1 MMKRIMA
8 CLLMLAMMLLGGAA
22 LADEAAFY
30 LVQYDANGHGSAPQT
45 QTKNPGEGLKLSTTM
60 PEETA
65 YTFAG
70 WSTDPEATEAEYLP
84 GGLYE
89 EDADVT
95 LYAVWHEALHAG
107 ELTYGDVFEDRDV
120 MEKAEGWI
128 SFTVGEAGWY
138 RLRSTGKFYEN
149 VSILGAG
156 LLKQRENSTYMD
168 YLVNGEYR
176 DDEFSVTAEL
186 EPGVTY
192 YLRYRGSDKRLTIA
206 VESRY
211 RVNKAEIDLV
221 LPSMLEGIES
231 EAFAGGAFGS
241 VYCPETVKAIGA
253 RAFADCAALREVA
266 IAAADVQIDA
276 AAFDGC
282 GEIVI
287 IAPRGST
294 AHEFAT
300 ENGLEFREIEEE

>member
-1 MMKRIMA
+1 MNT
-8 CLLMLAMMLLGGAA
+8 LA
-22 LADEAAFY
+22 
-30 LVQYDANGHGSAPQT
+30 N
-45 QTKNPGEGLKLSTTM
+45 
-60 PEETA
+60 
-65 YTFAG
+65 
-70 WSTDPEATEAEYLP
+70 AEY
-84 GGLYE
+84 
-89 EDADVT
+89 D
-95 LYAVWHEALHAG
+95 W
-107 ELTYGDVFEDRDV
+107 
-120 MEKAEGWI
+120 KA
-128 SFTVGEAGWY
+128 Y
-138 RLRSTGKFYEN
+138 
-149 VSILGAG
+149 
-156 LLKQRENSTYMD
+156 
-168 YLVNGEYR
+168 
-176 DDEFSVTAEL
+176 EFSVTAEL
-186 EPGVTY
+186 EAGVTY
-192 YLRYRGSDKRLTIA
+192 YLRFYGADEPLNLV

-231 EAFAGGAFGS
+231 EAFAGGVFGS
-241 VYCPETVKAIGA
+241 VYCPETVKVIGA